1 MQLLQIPWHVMN
13 TSGTWIRMRKEV
25 RKWTHGSTDKQY
37 FIMQESVTFM
47 FFERIGQVHCFCP
60 YFYLSPSVSQIISVL

>member
-1 MQLLQIPWHVMN
+1 MN